1 MPKIKTSQSYK
12 LKIKHMFLTYAGLY
26 SLLIKYQQ
34 FWRALLQVSNFQGR
48 IELLKNPD
56 FNSLKYIFPEV

>member
-26 SLLIKYQQ
+26 SLLTKYQQ
-34 FWRALLQVSNFQGR
+34 FWKALLQVSNFQGR
-48 IELLKNPD
+48 IELKNPD
-56 FNSLKYIFPEV
+56 FNSLSIIFPEV